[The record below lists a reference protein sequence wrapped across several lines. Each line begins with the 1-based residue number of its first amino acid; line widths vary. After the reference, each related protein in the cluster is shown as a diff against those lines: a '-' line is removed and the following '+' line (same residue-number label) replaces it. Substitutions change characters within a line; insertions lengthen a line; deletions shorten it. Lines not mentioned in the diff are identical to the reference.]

1 MQARNLTVVLCEPSD
16 VVVPLSVAVSFPAD
30 AVGRR
35 ALTSAGVADRFPHA
49 APEPGD
55 PDSDWDPEAMQQWA
69 WLDGLLPE
77 RNRHD
82 VAEVDGAAA
91 MSAAVPAHVSSWLQ
105 LQAEVRGPLEKDGW

>member
-1 MQARNLTVVLCEPSD
+1 MQARNLTVVLYEPSD
-16 VVVPLSVAVSFPAD
+16 VVVPLSVAASFPAN
-30 AVGRR
+30 ALGRC
-35 ALTSAGVADRFPHA
+35 ALTPADIADRFPDA

-69 WLDGLLPE
+69 WLDELFPQ

-91 MSAAVPAHVSSWLQ
+91 MLAAIPAHISSWLQ
-105 LQAEVRGPLEKDGW
+105 FQAEVRGPLEKDCW